1 MAGITLTS
9 KTINSTYDSLL
20 KLTDN
25 DGLTASFKKI
35 TDGLGNDSGIS
46 INNAGNVQV
55 SGTLNVSGTTTIGSV
70 LRGNATLT
78 IDPAAHGDN
87 TGLVVIAGD
96 LQVDGTTTTI
106 NSTTV
111 DIGDKNILLAS
122 DAANKAAANGAGI
135 TVETGTNDPVVTNAT
150 ILYNGTDDTW
160 DFNKWVTASKFVGD
174 LDGDVTGNLTG
185 NVTGTV
191 SSISNHDTDDL
202 SEGATNLYYTD
213 TRFDNR
219 FATKD
224 TDDLSEGATNLY
236 YTTARFDTDFA
247 TKDTDD
253 LSEGDSNL
261 YFTTARA
268 RGAFS
273 EGTGVTI
280 TDGQID
286 IGQSVGTTDDVIF
299 NQVTADLIGNADTAT
314 TSGSWTSAI
323 SLTLGGDASGS
334 VSLDGSSNVTLNVSG
349 VDAETID
356 GFDSTQLYRK
366 VYGTAW
372 QSTPSTRWVQFTV
385 PYISGS
391 GGSNYYYFDVVGYRD
406 IGNMDSQ
413 LHYRV
418 YIHSRGSGTNNNIV
432 NYDIYKINEP
442 QSEKFEFFTKGGG
455 TTANIFV
462 IKVGEDYSRV
472 EILAI
477 PTVNNVLGSLFSY
490 TDTEPTGLTALGFS
504 KTKFGGGIELNGTNN
519 HLRLE
524 ESSEN
529 TWRIYDTFQ
538 DNGIIINS
546 ESGGMEFQ
554 YNGVTEMT
562 INGSGVVFTGTI
574 DLSNANLNI
583 GSADIV
589 FDTVSTN
596 ANRGLVWDV
605 DGAYL
610 SKLVSG
616 GTNGGMVEIYTNM
629 DDAITGADDVFRIR
643 TGSSASIA
651 FEVNG
656 NGDVEVNNNFTSNGY
671 LQAFGYLYT
680 RDNLRVLN
688 AAGTGWTTW
697 ATRSDGNYNLS
708 VGSISATGDVNFNSG
723 NITRIGNGGYDL
735 FINGGVM
742 LRDYGNAA
750 LTNGRFYYQADAW
763 HFRGGGEGEAD
774 TSTNTAMYIRHGGAE
789 GVVWHSRNDGSGSG
803 LDADTLDGL
812 QASQFLRSDTTDSMS
827 GSLTL
832 SGSINANN
840 IMSANY
846 TSLTGNSGE
855 WFTIA
860 QLYDSNGGSTIF
872 TVSAYAHSS
881 TTFIANDGYP
891 NSALNHITV
900 LDYMANFNGGFAN
913 VKGVRITD
921 SGAVQIKL
929 EWSSG
934 PTVDVAVTAISNPSG
949 TSLSTS
955 LESSAPSDVRDTV
968 NLTHAMLRSR
978 GTISSAGD
986 INASGNFNGTSA
998 VLSNRLFINST
1009 APIIELK
1016 DTNSTGAAIS
1026 SYISYK
1032 DSGAN
1037 ERGWVGFGSGTSTD
1051 FGIQNTI
1058 GDIRLYANTIA
1069 NSNLTV
1075 NGDITVLGGTNG
1087 VYVNSSTHASLRV
1100 DRGSTT
1106 YDNNV
1111 LFYTAGALK
1120 WRLWQDG
1127 SDDYLY
1133 IRNESRS
1140 NNQMI
1145 WHQSGFTAIP
1155 NPPDAVPVLQLGRGS
1170 GQPNIKSSDSY
1181 AFMDSNG
1188 GWAALNW
1195 YSSDSVALAAGGG
1208 NVSVGSVTN
1217 SHKLYVSGNCKVAS
1231 TLEHSG
1237 LNMTDGTNVDQ
1248 IKTYTKSLQLSAGTW
1263 TDTGIDANDLETGTY
1278 IIQLYIDDYNVGGQQ
1293 YSEFYSGIMSWFNAN
1308 TNNAMH
1314 DEIYLHR
1321 AGHAPNNGDIQLR
1334 TIRTY
1339 SADPNNLKL
1348 QIKSRQTYSS
1358 ADSMT
1363 FKFRRMI

>member
-135 TVETGTNDPVVTNAT
+135 TVETGTNDPVVTDAT

-697 ATRSDGNYNLS
+697 ATRSDGNYNLN
-708 VGSISATGDVNFNSG
+708 VGTINSG
-723 NITRIGNGGYDL
+723 DL
-735 FINGGVM
+735 
-742 LRDYGNAA
+742 NAG
-750 LTNGRFYYQADAW
+750 T
-763 HFRGGGEGEAD
+763 
-774 TSTNTAMYIRHGGAE
+774 
-789 GVVWHSRNDGSGSG
+789 
-803 LDADTLDGL
+803 
-812 QASQFLRSDTTDSMS
+812 
-827 GSLTL
+827 
-832 SGSINANN
+832 INANN
-840 IMSANY
+840 IMSATY

-900 LDYMANFNGGFAN
+900 LDHMANFNGGFAN

-934 PTVDVAVTAISNPSG
+934 PTVNVAVTAISTPSG